1 MKYQIVAVTIGHEA
15 LIAETDDK
23 NRAKQI
29 YTNSF
34 NNDSFVR
41 MKVNGRMLRIF
52 EADDKYLLS
61 NRYCIKGGKSRGK
74 RTCKGN
80 T

>member
-34 NNDSFVR
+34 SNDSFVR
-41 MKVNGRMLRIF
+41 MKVNGKMLRIF

-61 NRYCIKGGKSRGK
+61 NRHCIKG
-74 RTCKGN
+74 
-80 T
+80 

>member
-34 NNDSFVR
+34 SNDAFVR
-41 MKVNGRMLRIF
+41 MKVDGKMLRIF
-52 EADDKYLLS
+52 EADGKYLLN
-61 NRYCIKGGKSRGK
+61 NRPCVKGGKSRGK
-74 RTCKGN
+74 RTCK
-80 T
+80 

>member
-29 YTNSF
+29 YTNNFS
-34 NNDSFVR
+34 NDSFVR
-41 MKVNGRMLRIF
+41 IKVNGKMLR
-52 EADDKYLLS
+52 YLKQMIS
-61 NRYCIKGGKSRGK
+61 ICSATGIA
-74 RTCKGN
+74 
-80 T
+80 

>member
-34 NNDSFVR
+34 SNDSFVR
-41 MKVNGRMLRIF
+41 MKVNGRILKIYQAEKAFHMTPGKTGRKNM
-52 EADDKYLLS
+52 EAT
-61 NRYCIKGGKSRGK
+61 NA
-74 RTCKGN
+74 
-80 T
+80 